1 MTLNVY
7 LQFLHKHTR
16 YQWVILQLSLSL
28 SLSFGD
34 ISISIE
40 SRSRFET
47 FDLQMR
53 QCFDRYGN

>member
-16 YQWVILQLSLSL
+16 YQWVILQLSL

-53 QCFDRYGN
+53 QCFDRYDN